1 MNVFRVPLNILVV
14 VGTKMT
20 DLYPTSTCFTVV
32 VCWLLLGALLQFA
45 LALAMGGQK
54 AETSKKKQK

>member
-20 DLYPTSTCFTVV
+20 DLYPISTCFTVV
-32 VCWLLLGALLQFA
+32 VCWLLLGALLQVA
-45 LALAMGGQK
+45 LALSMGGKK
-54 AETSKKKQK
+54 ADTSKKKQK